1 MEGIRQL
8 PASVQSSAVVR
19 HKRPQRLQDGKEGY
33 LIIDLFKKNAEA
45 DSILLGSPIYS
56 ADVPSTLKA
65 VIECASVIS
74 DSNPGMFRHKVC
86 GTVAI
91 AGRGRAMN
99 VIDTLHHFL
108 LNKKISGRLY
118 LLGHHLRPFARR
130 SPKRRGCC

>member
-19 HKRPQRLQDGKEGY
+19 HKRPQRLQDGKEGHH
-33 LIIDLFKKNAEA
+33 
-45 DSILLGSPIYS
+45 ILLGSPIYS

-65 VIECASVIS
+65 VIECASVVS

-86 GTVAI
+86 GTVAV
-91 AGRGRAMN
+91 AERGGAMN

-118 LLGHHLRPFARR
+118 LLGHHLRPVY
-130 SPKRRGCC
+130 